1 MKNIKLNHI
10 YLVLLTF
17 FLCNCTSTIES
28 RIQENPKLYSA
39 LTGKEKKAVSNGLIL
54 RGMSQ
59 DAVYI
64 AWGRPSGVK
73 EGNSN
78 GIPMEKWRYSSLMPV
93 MSQRLHYT
101 DYHYYQHYE
110 HGSPFYHSTNV
121 GYIPYTS
128 AIVEFENNK
137 VKSWEQE
144 K

>member
-78 GIPMEKWRYSSLMPV
+78 GIPMEKWRNSSLPLEV
-93 MSQRLHYT
+93 VLIF
-101 DYHYYQHYE
+101 DA
-110 HGSPFYHSTNV
+110 V
-121 GYIPYTS
+121 
-128 AIVEFENNK
+128 
-137 VKSWEQE
+137 
-144 K
+144 

>member
-28 RIQENPKLYSA
+28 RIQEHPTMYSA
-39 LTGKEKKAVSNGLIL
+39 LTGQEKKAVSNGLIL

-59 DAVYI
+59 DAVYL
-64 AWGRPSGVK
+64 AWGRPSGIK

-78 GIPMEKWRYSSLMPV
+78 GAPMEKWRYSSLMPI
-93 MSQRLHYT
+93 MSQRFLYN
-101 DYHYYQHYE
+101 DYHSYHHYE
-110 HGSPFYHSTNV
+110 HCSPFYHSTNV